1 MVEKIPLRKTIAR
14 LDFPAVIA
22 FGNPLLDILVVL
34 KNDELIKKYNLKVD
48 GETELCEKRLQEL
61 IADLPSELMN
71 TFVRTRFV
79 LALVEQHTNPGGSAQ
94 NTVRIL
100 QWLYDETRE
109 LLCDETHES
118 QISVFCGGLGN
129 DQRGSSLEKYA
140 VHPTLPTGLC
150 VSLVY
155 GTSRSL
161 VANLG
166 AASVYTLD
174 DLKKANPR
182 LDSIK
187 IIYIEGYFVTHSLDV
202 AKELVKR
209 AQEKNI
215 IVAFNLNS
223 FYIFQDHQAAICE
236 MVGHAKIVFGNA
248 REMIALAQALNV
260 NYDDVT
266 DIPFLLNSLKRITMD
281 VSSANSKDWLADDG
295 IFIMTRGGS
304 APAIIVWGRGQSAQ
318 VQPIVPKTPVVDT
331 TGAGDALVAG
341 FLAGVLAHWDPKSC
355 LELGCKIASCM
366 TTRLGVTLPN
376 GVAPDFLP

>member
-14 LDFPAVIA
+14 LDFPAIIA
-22 FGNPLLDILVVL
+22 VGDPLLDILVVL
-34 KNDELIKKYNLKVD
+34 KNDELFKKYNLEIN
-48 GETELCEKRLQEL
+48 GETQLCEKKLQEL
-61 IADLPSELMN
+61 ITDLPPE
-71 TFVRTRFV
+71 T
-79 LALVEQHTNPGGSAQ
+79 EQYTNPGGSAQ
-94 NTVRIL
+94 NTMRIM
-100 QWLYDETRE
+100 QW
-109 LLCDETHES
+109 LCDETHES
-118 QISVFCGGLGN
+118 QISIFCGSLGN
-129 DQRGSSLEKYA
+129 DQRGSILEKLVRLARVDTRY
-140 VHPTLPTGLC
+140 VIHPTLPTGLC

-155 GTSRSL
+155 NTFRSL
-161 VANLG
+161 VTNLG
-166 AASVYTLD
+166 AAGVYTLD
-174 DLKKANPR
+174 DFKKANLQ

-187 IIYIEGYFVTHSLDV
+187 IIYIEGYFVRHSLDV

-223 FYIFQDHQAAICE
+223 LNIFQDHQAAICE

-260 NYDDVT
+260 KYDDVA

-295 IFIMTRGGS
+295 IFIMTRGGC
-304 APAIIVWGRGQSAQ
+304 APAIIVWGRGQSVQ
-318 VQPIVPKTPVVDT
+318 VR
-331 TGAGDALVAG
+331 AGDALVAG

-366 TTRLGVTLPN
+366 ITRFGVTLPSDMP
-376 GVAPDFLP
+376 PDFLP

>member
-14 LDFPAVIA
+14 LDFPAIIA
-22 FGNPLLDILVVL
+22 FGNPLLDIFVIL
-34 KNDELIKKYNLKVD
+34 KNDELIKKHNLKID
-48 GETELCEKRLQEL
+48 SETELCEKNLQEL
-61 IADLPSELMN
+61 ITDLPSEI
-71 TFVRTRFV
+71 
-79 LALVEQHTNPGGSAQ
+79 EQYTNPGGSAQ
-94 NTVRIL
+94 NTLRIL
-100 QWLYDETRE
+100 QW
-109 LLCDETHES
+109 LCDETHES
-118 QISVFCGGLGN
+118 QISIFYGSLGN
-129 DQRGSSLEKYA
+129 DQRGSILEKLVRLAGVDARYTI
-140 VHPTLPTGLC
+140 HPTLPTGLC

-155 GTSRSL
+155 DTSRSL
-161 VANLG
+161 VANIG

-174 DLKKANPR
+174 DLKKANLQ

-236 MVGHAKIVFGNA
+236 MVGHAKIVFGNV

-260 NYDDVT
+260 KYDDVV

-295 IFIMTRGGS
+295 IFIMTRGGC
-304 APAIIVWGRGQSAQ
+304 APAIIVWGRGQSVQ
-318 VQPIVPKTPVVDT
+318 VQPIVPKTPIVDT
-331 TGAGDALVAG
+331 TGAGDALAAG

-355 LELGCKIASCM
+355 LELGCKVASCM
-366 TTRLGVTLPN
+366 ITKLGITLPSDMP
-376 GVAPDFLP
+376 PDFLP